1 MHRSVPSA
9 QRRRYA
15 TGNARAC
22 RFMPHPVPYRSGVA
36 IVVFLLWH
44 ACATAQV
51 FVGESPSGGAVVLS
65 NFRTSET
72 PTLLLSSPVEA
83 PPQQPQ
89 PSSADARPVTPASSR
104 FDRWRALIDG
114 VAAAVDISPRL
125 VHAVI
130 AAESNYD
137 PSAVSPK
144 GAIGLMQLM
153 PATAQRFGVQDPF
166 VVRDNIYAGA
176 SYLKWLM
183 NYFHGDLELVLAAYN
198 AGEQAVVRA
207 GHKVPRYAE
216 TQAYV
221 RRIMADLR
229 ASGSNPL

>member
-1 MHRSVPSA
+1 M
-9 QRRRYA
+9 
-15 TGNARAC
+15 
-22 RFMPHPVPYRSGVA
+22 
-36 IVVFLLWH
+36 VVGLLCH

-65 NFRTSET
+65 NFQTSET
-72 PTLLLSSPVEA
+72 PTLLLSSPVDA
-83 PPQQPQ
+83 TPQPPR
-89 PSSADARPVTPASSR
+89 PSSADARQVAPASNR
-104 FDRWRALIDG
+104 ADRWRALIDG
-114 VAAAVDISPRL
+114 VAVAVDISPSL

-130 AAESNYD
+130 SAESNYD

-144 GAIGLMQLM
+144 GAVGLMQLM

-166 VVRDNIYAGA
+166 VVRDNVYAGA
-176 SYLKWLM
+176 RYLKWLM
-183 NYFHGDLELVLAAYN
+183 DYFHGDLELVLAAYN
-198 AGEQAVVRA
+198 AGEQAVVKA
-207 GHKVPRYAE
+207 GHRVPRYAE